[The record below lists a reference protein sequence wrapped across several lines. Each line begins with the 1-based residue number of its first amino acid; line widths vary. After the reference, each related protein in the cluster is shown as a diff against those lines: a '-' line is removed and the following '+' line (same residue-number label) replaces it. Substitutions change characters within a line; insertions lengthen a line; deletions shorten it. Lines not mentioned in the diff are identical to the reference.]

1 MSDAEPRFFAD
12 AAAFGKW
19 LKQNHARA
27 TSLLVGFHKVGSGT
41 PSMTWPQ
48 SVDEALC
55 WGWIDGVRRRIDD
68 ERYSIR
74 FTPRKAS
81 STWSAINIR
90 RVDALSREGRMQPAG
105 LKAFEARRENRS
117 GQYSYEQRPAEL
129 IEPYAGM
136 LAKNSKAR
144 KFFDSQIP
152 SYRRAA
158 IWWVISAKQ
167 EVTRVKRAK
176 QLIQLSAQGKWVPQ
190 FLPYPRRKVTTS
202 TSR

>member
-1 MSDAEPRFFAD
+1 LSDAKPRFFAD

-27 TSLLVGFHKVGSGT
+27 ESLLVGFHKVGSGK

-68 ERYSIR
+68 ERYCIR
-74 FTPRKAS
+74 FTPRKKG
-81 STWSAINIR
+81 STWSTINIK
-90 RVDALSREGRMQPAG
+90 RVEALSGEGRMQPAG
-105 LKAFEARRENRS
+105 LKAFEGRRESRS
-117 GQYSYEQRPAEL
+117 GQYSYEQRPGDL
-129 IEPYAGM
+129 PEPYAAM
-136 LAKNSKAR
+136 LAKNTKAR

-167 EVTRVKRAK
+167 EDTRVRRLK
-176 QLIQLSAQGKWVPQ
+176 QLVQLSAKGKWIPQ